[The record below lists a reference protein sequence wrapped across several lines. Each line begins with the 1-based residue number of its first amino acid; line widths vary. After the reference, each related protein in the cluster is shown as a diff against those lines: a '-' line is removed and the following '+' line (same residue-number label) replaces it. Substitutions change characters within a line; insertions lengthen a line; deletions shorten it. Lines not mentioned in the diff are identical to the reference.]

1 MSWIADMS
9 PSRKRA
15 AILGTAAALGVAVV
29 LGGGFAIISGTSHAA
44 TENCQG
50 LDQALQNNLNF
61 IAQQKANPTA
71 VSAANIANREAV
83 VAQIQQRRQAAGCT
97 NNVTASAD
105 ANKKKGSGENC
116 NGLQK
121 ALQNNLNFIAQQKA
135 NPDAQSA
142 ARIKN
147 REAVVAQIE
156 QRLKAANCDQNGN
169 GAGNGC
175 PTATDTNTP
184 PATTTTTD
192 NNGGM
197 GGDNGMGNG
206 MGSGNGNMGGD
217 NGMGGT
223 DTTTPPTTTDNNG
236 GMGMGGDNGMGN
248 GNMGNGGCNNGGCDN
263 GGMGTDTSAPPTTTT
278 TDNGMGNGNMGG
290 NNGGMNNG
298 GNNGCGNGGTDT
310 AAPTDTNAG
319 NGMGNAGMGN
329 AGNGNAGSAANQVC
343 KGSTVTL
350 SGQPG
355 LSASSNQFPAG
366 TKLKVT
372 NLDNNK
378 SITVPVTSTSGS
390 CVLLNSDAFNQ
401 IHEAGK
407 ELIRHALIQKVG

>member
-1 MSWIADMS
+1 MS

-116 NGLQK
+116 NGLQT

-135 NPDAQSA
+135 HPDAQSA

-156 QRLKAANCDQNGN
+156 QRLKAAGCDQNGN
-169 GAGNGC
+169 GSGNGC
-175 PTATDTNTP
+175 PTSTDTNTP
-184 PATTTTTD
+184 PATTTD
-192 NNGGM
+192 NNGGMGNGGM

-206 MGSGNGNMGGD
+206 N
-217 NGMGGT
+217 
-223 DTTTPPTTTDNNG
+223 
-236 GMGMGGDNGMGN
+236 
-248 GNMGNGGCNNGGCDN
+248 
-263 GGMGTDTSAPPTTTT
+263 GTDTSAPPTTTT
-278 TDNGMGNGNMGG
+278 TDNGMGNGNMGNG
-290 NNGGMNNG
+290 GCNNGGCNNGGMGNGGMSTDTSAPPTTTTTDNGMGNGNMGGDNGGMNNGGMNNGGMNNGGNNG

-310 AAPTDTNAG
+310 ANPTDTATANPTDTNTG
-319 NGMGNAGMGN
+319 TNAGS
-329 AGNGNAGSAANQVC
+329 GSAANQVC
-343 KGSTVTL
+343 KGSTVTT
-350 SGQPG
+350 SGAGG
-355 LSASSNQFPAG
+355 LTASSNQFPKG
-366 TKLKVT
+366 TMLKVT

-390 CVLLNSDAFNQ
+390 CVLLDNGAFNQ
-401 IHEAGK
+401 IHEQGK
-407 ELIRHALIQKVG
+407 FLIRHALIQKVG

>member
-15 AILGTAAALGVAVV
+15 TILGAAAVLGVAVV

-105 ANKKKGSGENC
+105 AGKKKGSGENC
-116 NGLQK
+116 NGLQT

-135 NPDAQSA
+135 HPDAQSA

-156 QRLKAANCDQNGN
+156 QRLKAAGCSNNGN
-169 GAGNGC
+169 GAGSAC
-175 PTATDTNTP
+175 PTATDTSAP
-184 PATTTTTD
+184 PAT
-192 NNGGM
+192 
-197 GGDNGMGNG
+197 
-206 MGSGNGNMGGD
+206 S
-217 NGMGGT
+217 
-223 DTTTPPTTTDNNG
+223 TDNNG
-236 GMGMGGDNGMGN
+236 GMGMGGN
-248 GNMGNGGCNNGGCDN
+248 N
-263 GGMGTDTSAPPTTTT
+263 GGMGTDTSAPPTTTDT
-278 TDNGMGNGNMGG
+278 NAG
-290 NNGGMNNG
+290 
-298 GNNGCGNGGTDT
+298 GCGNGGTTDT
-310 AAPTDTNAG
+310 SAPTDTATANPTDT
-319 NGMGNAGMGN
+319 
-329 AGNGNAGSAANQVC
+329 GSGTATGTAANQVC

-350 SGQPG
+350 SGESG
-355 LSASSNQFPAG
+355 NAAASSNQFPAG
-366 TKLKVT
+366 TMLKVT

-390 CVLLNSDAFNQ
+390 CVLLNNTAFNQ

-407 ELIRHALIQKVG
+407 QLIRHALIQKVG

>member
-116 NGLQK
+116 DGLQK

-135 NPDAQSA
+135 HPDAQSA

-156 QRLKAANCDQNGN
+156 QRLKAAGCDQNGN
-169 GAGNGC
+169 GNGSGSGC
-175 PTATDTNTP
+175 PTSTDTNTP
-184 PATTTTTD
+184 PATTTD
-192 NNGGM
+192 NNGGMGM
-197 GGDNGMGNG
+197 GGDNGMG
-206 MGSGNGNMGGD
+206 

-236 GMGMGGDNGMGN
+236 GMGMGMGMGGDNGMGN
-248 GNMGNGGCNNGGCDN
+248 GMG
-263 GGMGTDTSAPPTTTT
+263 GTDTTTTTTT

-290 NNGGMNNG
+290 DNGGM
-298 GNNGCGNGGTDT
+298 NNGCGNGGTDT
-310 AAPTDTNAG
+310 ANPTDTATADPTDTNTG
-319 NGMGNAGMGN
+319 TNAGS
-329 AGNGNAGSAANQVC
+329 GSAANQVC
-343 KGSTVTL
+343 KGSTVTT
-350 SGQPG
+350 SGAGG
-355 LSASSNQFPAG
+355 LTASSNQFPKG
-366 TKLKVT
+366 TMLKVT

-390 CVLLNSDAFNQ
+390 CVLLDNGAFNQ
-401 IHEAGK
+401 IHEQGK
-407 ELIRHALIQKVG
+407 FLIRHALIQKVG

>member
-15 AILGTAAALGVAVV
+15 TILGAAAVLGVAVV
-29 LGGGFAIISGTSHAA
+29 LGGGFAVISGTSHAA

-61 IAQQKANPTA
+61 IAQQKANPTG

-105 ANKKKGSGENC
+105 AAKKKGSGENC
-116 NGLQK
+116 NGLQT

-135 NPDAQSA
+135 HPDAQSA

-156 QRLKAANCDQNGN
+156 QRLKAAGCDQN
-169 GAGNGC
+169 GAGNGSGNGC
-175 PTATDTNTP
+175 PTSTDTNTP
-184 PATTTTTD
+184 PATTTD
-192 NNGGM
+192 DNGGM
-197 GGDNGMGNG
+197 GGDNGMGSG

-217 NGMGGT
+217 NNGMG
-223 DTTTPPTTTDNNG
+223 NG
-236 GMGMGGDNGMGN
+236 GMGGDNGMG
-248 GNMGNGGCNNGGCDN
+248 N

-278 TDNGMGNGNMGG
+278 DNGMGNGTMGG
-290 NNGGMNNG
+290 DNGGMNNG
-298 GNNGCGNGGTDT
+298 GGCDNNGMGSSGGTDT
-310 AAPTDTNAG
+310 ANPTDTATADPTDTNTG
-319 NGMGNAGMGN
+319 T
-329 AGNGNAGSAANQVC
+329 NAGSAANQVC

-350 SGQPG
+350 SGEG
-355 LSASSNQFPAG
+355 GTAAASSNQFPKG
-366 TKLKVT
+366 TMLKVT

-390 CVLLNSDAFNQ
+390 CVLLNNTAFNQ